1 MEEDSIR
8 VPMQRLSKS
17 SKMPLT
23 KMRGIRL
30 GRMTREQ
37 RRRMGVTWRES
48 KRCGAKGIRVAFQAK
63 AFILVGP
70 ENSGELITVFIAGS
84 STVSGLKVNGPIQW
98 KAQIIWQTI
107 SIMTCGHVVQITCV
121 YEVLLSMPFLTI
133 SENAAICSVLDPTR
147 SRISSDLHASPV
159 TKRHDEGCLSSSS
172 SK

>member
-84 STVSGLKVNGPIQW
+84 STVSGLKVNGPIQLANDQHHDLW
-98 KAQIIWQTI
+98 
-107 SIMTCGHVVQITCV
+107 
-121 YEVLLSMPFLTI
+121 
-133 SENAAICSVLDPTR
+133 TR
-147 SRISSDLHASPV
+147 GSNYVCI
-159 TKRHDEGCLSSSS
+159 
-172 SK
+172 

>member
-48 KRCGAKGIRVAFQAK
+48 KRCGAEGIRVAFQAK

-84 STVSGLKVNGPIQW
+84 STVSGLKVNGPIQL
-98 KAQIIWQTI
+98 ANDQHQ
-107 SIMTCGHVVQITCV
+107 TCGHVVQITCV

-133 SENAAICSVLDPTR
+133 SETLRYALFLIRLAA
-147 SRISSDLHASPV
+147 
-159 TKRHDEGCLSSSS
+159 E
-172 SK
+172 